1 MSDLLGGPI
10 VHLLQE
16 KTVTGFGGLP
26 FSTWAITCGA
36 AIEGADR
43 RLRSQDPDL
52 CSCAK
57 CAKMATGLGEDQ
69 VRQMNLNV
77 ARRLGKAP
85 IKSGRK
91 YRTAS
96 GE

>member
-1 MSDLLGGPI
+1 MSNLLGGPI
-10 VHLLQE
+10 VHLLQ
-16 KTVTGFGGLP
+16 KVTVTGFDGRP
-26 FSTWAITCGA
+26 FSALATACGVAIDV
-36 AIEGADR
+36 ADR

-57 CAKMATGLGEDQ
+57 CAKMAVGLSEDQ
-69 VRQMNLNV
+69 VRRIDLNV
-77 ARRLGKAP
+77 ARRLGEAP
-85 IKSGRK
+85 MKSGRK